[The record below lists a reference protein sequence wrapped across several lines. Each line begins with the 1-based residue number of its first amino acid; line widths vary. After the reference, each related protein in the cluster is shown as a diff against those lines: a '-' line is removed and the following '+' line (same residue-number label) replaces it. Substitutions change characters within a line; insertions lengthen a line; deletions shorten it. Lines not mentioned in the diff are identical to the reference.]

1 MKKLIII
8 LKEKGS
14 FTISNLNEK
23 ENPSVE
29 ISTLMEMIT
38 SMQENFK
45 QQIEEL
51 KQENTRLNK
60 RLDNAAKCVKSLQ
73 CEIES
78 LKQNN
83 PSTENNTS
91 TEEKPS
97 TEANG
102 IPSSKTSMEEQTNNP
117 TLASVHT
124 EENPTDEFDLETEL
138 ALDSIFGKEDKSTED
153 QITSTEKTDNN
164 PTEERTIFQVEG
176 TNQNENNSSTNE
188 IFDLSPSNDITL
200 TVANTDREDALETKG
215 MPLNA
220 ISEQSI
226 DNDKETNNT
235 STENNPS
242 TEEKPSTEDEND
254 PNARYFKFG
263 NVVIKECCVLNHSKC
278 MSDLYDRE
286 KELKD
291 HYQKLFKDGK
301 IDDVEF
307 KIASL
312 AINDAKE
319 KVEVKILNSAYCITV

>member
-1 MKKLIII
+1 M
-8 LKEKGS
+8 
-14 FTISNLNEK
+14 SNLPEK

-29 ISTLMEMIT
+29 ISTLMETIT

-51 KQENTRLNK
+51 KQENARLNR

-102 IPSSKTSMEEQTNNP
+102 IPFSKTSMEEQTNNP

-124 EENPTDEFDLETEL
+124 EEENPTDEFDLETEL
-138 ALDSIFGKEDKSTED
+138 ALDSIFGKEDKSTEE
-153 QITSTEKTDNN
+153 QNTSMQENPSSEKTDNN
-164 PTEERTIFQVEG
+164 PTEERTTFQVEG

-188 IFDLSPSNDITL
+188 IFDLNPSNEVTL
-200 TVANTDREDALETKG
+200 TVAHTDRENALEAKE

-220 ISEQSI
+220 ISEQSL
-226 DNDKETNNT
+226 DKDKETNNT
-235 STENNPS
+235 STE
-242 TEEKPSTEDEND
+242 DENG
-254 PNARYFKFG
+254 PNARYYKFG
-263 NVVIKECCVLNHSKC
+263 HTVIKECCVLNHSKC

-286 KELKD
+286 KEMKD
-291 HYQKLFKDGK
+291 HYRKLFKNGE
-301 IDDVEF
+301 IDDVELR
-307 KIASL
+307 IAFL

-319 KVEVKILNSAYCITV
+319 KVVVKILNSAYRVAV

>member
-1 MKKLIII
+1 
-8 LKEKGS
+8 
-14 FTISNLNEK
+14 
-23 ENPSVE
+23 
-29 ISTLMEMIT
+29 MEMIT

-91 TEEKPS
+91 K
-97 TEANG
+97 
-102 IPSSKTSMEEQTNNP
+102 EEQTNNP

-124 EENPTDEFDLETEL
+124 EENPTDKFDLETEL
-138 ALDSIFGKEDKSTED
+138 ALDSIFGKEGKSTEE
-153 QITSTEKTDNN
+153 QITSTENN
-164 PTEERTIFQVEG
+164 P
-176 TNQNENNSSTNE
+176 STNE
-188 IFDLSPSNDITL
+188 IFDLSPSNEVTL
-200 TVANTDREDALETKG
+200 TVAHTDRENALEAKE

-226 DNDKETNNT
+226 DKDKETNNT
-235 STENNPS
+235 
-242 TEEKPSTEDEND
+242 STEDEND

-263 NVVIKECCVLNHSKC
+263 NVVIKECCVLNHSKS

-291 HYQKLFKDGK
+291 HYQKLFKEGK

-312 AINDAKE
+312 AINEAKE